1 MKNLIFLIGVILIAI
16 RVDAAMV
23 RVVDVQD
30 GRTLIIE
37 RNGSR
42 EMVRLGGLAILDE
55 ARAMDLL
62 RWSVVSFWVMLE
74 PHAGGGQLAYRS
86 PDAMFINRELVQRG
100 YARATAPGIE
110 PERNLVVTYLG
121 TFDPLAPAAPLSST
135 ASQTRTDTSPRS
147 PKTRAP
153 RTGRAAPRSSA
164 PSRATAPKPR

>member
-30 GRTLIIE
+30 GRTLVIE
-37 RNGSR
+37 RNGAR
-42 EMVRLGGLAILDE
+42 ETVRLAGLAIVDE
-55 ARAMDLL
+55 ARATDLL

-86 PDAMFINRELVQRG
+86 PDALFINRELVQRG
-100 YARATAPGIE
+100 YARATAQGIE

-121 TFDPLAPAAPLSST
+121 TINPPLNPI
-135 ASQTRTDTSPRS
+135 ASQTRTDTNRRS
-147 PKTRAP
+147 PATRAP
-153 RTGRAAPRSSA
+153 RTGRSAPRASA
-164 PSRATAPKPR
+164 RTKATAPKPR

>member
-1 MKNLIFLIGVILIAI
+1 MKKLIFLIGFILITI

-30 GRTLIIE
+30 GRTLVIE

-42 EMVRLGGLAILDE
+42 ELVRLAGLAIVDE
-55 ARAMDLL
+55 ARATDLL

-86 PDAMFINRELVQRG
+86 PDALFINRELVVRG
-100 YARATAPGIE
+100 YARATAQGIE

-121 TFDPLAPAAPLSST
+121 VLNPPVSPI
-135 ASQTRTDTSPRS
+135 ASQTRTDTSRRS
-147 PKTRAP
+147 PEKRAP
-153 RTGRAAPRSSA
+153 RTGRSSRRSSA
-164 PSRATAPKPR
+164 RTPATAPKPR